1 MYLFYSKE
9 AEIVVGDVTY
19 ASALQNIIIMMKEP
33 IKTRK

>member
-9 AEIVVGDVTY
+9 AEIVVGDVIY
-19 ASALQNIIIMMKEP
+19 ASALQNIISTMKEP